1 MKTTIII
8 AQVLLC
14 LALNAYA
21 DDERARGEWQPVSG
35 SGVHY
40 FSTSVEHSRRDTAN
54 GYVLRTTD
62 IVELTGDLNGKV
74 LYHPRSVFDFVAGK
88 LVNTGHQVFSGTVL
102 GVGPVLIHDDEFRF
116 KVNLFPPMETVGRVF
131 LVNRIAGPR
140 VRCHLRIAGTGVMTP
155 EGDAMIDYT
164 GKCRF
169 GRKHGFRGDDD

>member
-8 AQVLLC
+8 AQLLLC

-21 DDERARGEWQPVSG
+21 DDERVRGEWQKVSG

-40 FSTSVEHSRRDTAN
+40 FSTAVEHSRRDKAN
-54 GYVLRTTD
+54 GEIVRSTE

-74 LYHPRSVFDFVAGK
+74 LYQPRSVFDYAAGT

-116 KVNLFPPMETVGRVF
+116 KVSLFPPFETVGRVY
-131 LVNRIAGPR
+131 LVDRIAGPR

-169 GRKHGFRGDDD
+169 GRKRGSRGDDD